1 MVKKIFAV
9 SYIWILLLVMY
20 IPIFVLVA
28 LSFTTSKAFGD
39 WSGFSFDLYRELFEN
54 EAIWRAL
61 KNTFVIA
68 GASSLVATILGTV
81 TAVGM
86 YSMKR
91 LPKSLLNGASQ
102 ITVLNADIVT
112 AVAFLLFFVT
122 IGIPA
127 GYATLLIA
135 HIAICTPYVIL
146 NVMPRLTQL
155 DPNLY
160 EAALD
165 LGASPVTALRKVML
179 PQLVPGMVSGFILA
193 FTLSI
198 DDFVITNYN
207 NGELETLTTFIYKDA
222 ARAGMT
228 PSLRALS
235 TLIFVVVFAALL
247 ILNLRKVRRTVKEE
261 R

>member
-20 IPIFVLVA
+20 IPIFVLVV

-39 WSGFSFDLYRELFEN
+39 WSGFSFDLYRELFQN

-61 KNTFVIA
+61 KNTLVIA
-68 GASSLVATILGTV
+68 GASSLIATILGTV

-122 IGIPA
+122 LGIPA
-127 GYATLLIA
+127 GYSTLLIA

-179 PQLVPGMVSGFILA
+179 PQLVPGMISGFILA

-235 TLIFVVVFAALL
+235 TLIFVVVFAGLL
-247 ILNLRKVRRTVKEE
+247 ILNLRKIKRTAKEE

>member
-9 SYIWILLLVMY
+9 SFIWILLFIMY
-20 IPIFVLVA
+20 IPIFVLVV

-39 WSGFSFDLYRELFEN
+39 WSGFSFELYGELFQN
-54 EAIWRAL
+54 AAIWTAL
-61 KNTFVIA
+61 KNTVVIA

-91 LPKSLLNGASQ
+91 LPKSLLSGASQ
-102 ITVLNADIVT
+102 ISVLNADIVT

-122 IGIPA
+122 LGIPA

-165 LGASPVTALRKVML
+165 LGASPSVALRKVMI
-179 PQLVPGMVSGFILA
+179 PQLIPGMVSGFILA

-207 NGELETLTTFIYKDA
+207 NGELETITTYIYKDA

-247 ILNLRKVRRTVKEE
+247 VLNLRKKRTFSEVR
-261 R
+261 